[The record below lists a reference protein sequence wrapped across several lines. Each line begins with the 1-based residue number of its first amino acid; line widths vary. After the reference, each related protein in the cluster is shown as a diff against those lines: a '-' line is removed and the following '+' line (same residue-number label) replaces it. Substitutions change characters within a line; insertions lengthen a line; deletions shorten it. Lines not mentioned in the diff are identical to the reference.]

1 VSSQLHRL
9 KGLIDRGL
17 GATAGMWPAIRMAFA
32 WVHLAAHILGAGG
45 GNAKEVRKRLGGLLG
60 AMARP
65 KDKVGALA
73 SAVGHFLKVSRS
85 YWPGLFHCDAVA
97 DLPRTNNALEQ
108 LFGSYRHHERRV
120 SGRKVASPALVLRGS
135 ARILAAV
142 ATRQRPERVKD
153 LIGAD
158 RENWAKVRS
167 ELAERRQRR
176 CERRRFRRDPEGYL
190 RLLEAKL
197 IQPTLPT

>member
-1 VSSQLHRL
+1 
-9 KGLIDRGL
+9 
-17 GATAGMWPAIRMAFA
+17 M
-32 WVHLAAHILGAGG
+32 HLAAHILGAEGID
-45 GNAKEVRKRLGGLLG
+45 AFTARKRLGGLLG
-60 AMARP
+60 AMARHQ
-65 KDKVGALA
+65 DKVGGLA

-85 YWPGLFHCDAVA
+85 YWSGLFHCYEVA

-135 ARILAAV
+135 ARIIASV

-153 LIGAD
+153 LIGAN
-158 RENWAKVRS
+158 RARWVELRA

-176 CERRRFRRDPEGYL
+176 IERRRFRRDPEGYL
-190 RLLEAKL
+190 RQLEAKL
-197 IQPTLPT
+197 TQPSLPA